1 MAVTR
6 TKTQIGK
13 TVKQTYI
20 YATGRRREAVARVRL
35 YDPAKGKIELNGQEY
50 QKGDVVVNELP
61 FGSYFNFISYTPYFK
76 KFFDTTGA
84 LEKFFFSVKVQG
96 GGKKG
101 QLEAMIHGLARV
113 LEKYDATAYRAMLK
127 EEGYLT
133 RDARTRE
140 RRKVGTGGKAR
151 RQKQSPKR

>member
-6 TKTQIGK
+6 TKTQQAK
-13 TVKQTYI
+13 TVKYSYI

-35 YDPAKGKIELNGQEY
+35 YDPAKGKVELKGQEY
-50 QKGDVVVNELP
+50 QKGDVLVNEMP
-61 FGSYFNFISYTPYFK
+61 FGSYFNFISYTPHFK

-84 LEKFFFSVKVQG
+84 LNKFFFSVKVVG

-101 QLEAMIHGLARV
+101 QLDAMIHGLARA
-113 LEKYDATAYRAMLK
+113 LEKYNPTEYRSLLK

>member
-6 TKTQIGK
+6 TKTQQAK
-13 TVKQTYI
+13 TVKQPYV

-35 YDPAKGKIELNGQEY
+35 YDPSKGKIELKGQEY
-50 QKGDVVVNELP
+50 QKGDVVVNEMP

-76 KFFDTTGA
+76 NFFDKTGA
-84 LEKFFFSVKVQG
+84 LEKFFFSVKVVG

-113 LEKYDATAYRAMLK
+113 LEKYDAPAYRAMLK